1 MLLSHSTSSSWLDNT
16 EQRGDARRSSQPLRF
31 ERQRAHANLP
41 SEPLG
46 TAWVW
51 WRATE
56 TNSYSA
62 LSWLDNTQQRDDAKR
77 RIKRSSYDS
86 SNKSELLSDTKSD
99 IKDMENIKNRDDEI
113 RKFNLKIEF
122 FGKEEF
128 HIPLS
133 RCLQQMDN
141 RRSYQTNNVGTGRGS
156 KE

>member
-1 MLLSHSTSSSWLDNT
+1 
-16 EQRGDARRSSQPLRF
+16 
-31 ERQRAHANLP
+31 
-41 SEPLG
+41 
-46 TAWVW
+46 
-51 WRATE
+51 
-56 TNSYSA
+56 
-62 LSWLDNTQQRDDAKR
+62 
-77 RIKRSSYDS
+77 
-86 SNKSELLSDTKSD
+86 
-99 IKDMENIKNRDDEI
+99 MENIKNRDDEI